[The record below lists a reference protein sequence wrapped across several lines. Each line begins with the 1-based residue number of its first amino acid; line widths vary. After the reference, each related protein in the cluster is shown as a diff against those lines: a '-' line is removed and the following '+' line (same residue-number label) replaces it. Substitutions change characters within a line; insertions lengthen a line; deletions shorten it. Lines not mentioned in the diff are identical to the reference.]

1 MRSADFQSV
10 AVGFFDGVHLGHQS
24 ILKGAAAALTFRN
37 HPLTVL
43 SPERAPRL
51 LMDAEERL
59 AAIRACGVGE
69 VVALDFTPEFARLS
83 PEEFLEMAGITRTVK
98 VRCGANWRFGRG
110 GTGDA
115 DWLMAHGYS
124 VDVVLAVK
132 YRGEIVSSTRIRAA
146 LERGEVEDACAML
159 GRPFE
164 VRGEV
169 FSGKGEGSCLGY
181 PTMNLKP
188 RSLKVRLPLGVYV
201 AEVGGARAVA
211 NYGFAPTFGERA
223 WEEPVV
229 EVHFLRQTP
238 DVRDGF
244 PAEVKLL
251 RFLRPERKFDSPDA
265 LKSQIARDCAA
276 AVSLQYASAVE
287 NA

>member
-24 ILKGAAAALTFRN
+24 ILKGAEAALTFRN
-37 HPLTVL
+37 HPLAVL
-43 SPERAPRL
+43 SPDRAPRL

-59 AAIRACGVGE
+59 AAIRSCGVGE
-69 VVALDFTPEFARLS
+69 VVALNFTPEFARLS
-83 PEEFLEMAGITRTVK
+83 PEEFLATAGITRKVK
-98 VRCGANWRFGRG
+98 VRCGDNWRFGRG
-110 GTGDA
+110 GAADA
-115 DWLMAHGYS
+115 TWLRAHGYS
-124 VDVVLAVK
+124 VEVIPAVE
-132 YRGEIVSSTRIRAA
+132 YRGEAVSSTRIRAA

-169 FSGKGEGSCLGY
+169 FAGKGEGSRLGY
-181 PTMNLKP
+181 PTVNLKP
-188 RSLKVRLPLGVYV
+188 SSLNIRLPLGVYAV
-201 AEVGGARAVA
+201 EAGGVRAVA

-229 EVHFLRQTP
+229 EVHFLRQAP
-238 DVRDGF
+238 DTQGGF
-244 PAEVKLL
+244 AEVKLL
-251 RFLRPERKFDSPDA
+251 RFLRAEQKFDSPDA

-276 AVSLQYASAVE
+276 ALA
-287 NA
+287 